1 VPRFLTAEEI
11 LLLSAMGSDFSSQ
24 TDMLMR
30 NTRPKILVV
39 DDERAIA
46 STLAT
51 ILENRGYETATAYS
65 GEEAVQMACSF
76 RPDCLVSD
84 VFMGAMNGID
94 AAIEVSL
101 ALPWCK
107 VLLVSGNAGY
117 GDLLEK
123 AKAKGFDFEL
133 LLKPVPPAELLL
145 KIARMLLHSA
155 DHTAGG

>member
-1 VPRFLTAEEI
+1 
-11 LLLSAMGSDFSSQ
+11 
-24 TDMLMR
+24 MLNKR
-30 NTRPKILVV
+30 QKILVV

-51 ILENRGYETATAYS
+51 ILENRGYETATTYS
-65 GEEAVQMACSF
+65 GEEAVQTACSF

-84 VFMGAMNGID
+84 VFMGAMNGVE
-94 AAIEVSL
+94 AAIEVSR

-123 AKAKGFDFEL
+123 ARAKGFDFEL

-145 KIARMLLHSA
+145 KIGRALLHSA

>member
-1 VPRFLTAEEI
+1 
-11 LLLSAMGSDFSSQ
+11 
-24 TDMLMR
+24 MLHR
-30 NTRPKILVV
+30 KHRILVV

-46 STLAT
+46 ETLAT
-51 ILENRGYETATAYS
+51 ILENRGYESATAYS

-76 RPDCLVSD
+76 QPDCIVSD
-84 VFMGAMNGID
+84 VMMGAMNGVE
-94 AAIEVSL
+94 AAIEVSR

-123 AKAKGFDFEL
+123 ARAKGFDFEL

-145 KIARMLLHSA
+145 KIARILLHSA
-155 DHTAGG
+155 DLAGS